1 MPIERQTAYKL
12 WISSIH
18 NYPYTK
24 TTEEFSP
31 NYIIFN
37 NKNISRVNIIASIT
51 NKYETPNYISLLVD
65 DSSSQIS
72 VKVWNENIPLL
83 KDVDKGDIILIIGKL
98 KQSSLNNTIYIAPD
112 FVKKTTLNFELL
124 RKLEL
129 LKEYGK
135 PSKIEKKEEIKENI
149 EEIKISNNL
158 RQQVLNTVEK
168 LDTEYGVEIQQI
180 ITNLNQSEV
189 MINEILEELIKGG
202 EIFQIKN
209 KFKIMK

>member
-12 WISSIH
+12 WISSIQ
-18 NYPYTK
+18 NSLFTK
-24 TTEEFSP
+24 TIEEFSP
-31 NYIIFN
+31 NYITFD
-37 NKNISRVNIIASIT
+37 NKKISRVNIIASVI
-51 NKYETPNYISLLVD
+51 NKYETLNYISLLVD

-72 VKVWNENIPLL
+72 IKVWNENIPLL
-83 KDVDKGDIILIIGKL
+83 KNVNNGDIILIVGKL

-135 PSKIEKKEEIKENI
+135 PSLLKKEEIKEEVV
-149 EEIKISNNL
+149 EEVKLTQSL
-158 RQQVLNTVEK
+158 RQQTLNIIEK
-168 LDTEYGVEIQQI
+168 LDTNEGIDIKQI
-180 ITNLNQSEV
+180 VTNLNQSEIT
-189 MINEILEELIKGG
+189 INEVLEELIKEG

-209 KFKIMK
+209 KFKIVK

>member
-1 MPIERQTAYKL
+1 MQIERQTAYKL

-18 NYPYTK
+18 NSQYTK

-31 NYIIFN
+31 NYITFD
-37 NKNISRVNIIASIT
+37 NKNISRINIIASII

-83 KDVDKGDIILIIGKL
+83 KDVDKGDIILIIGKI
-98 KQSSLNNTIYIAPD
+98 KQSSLNNSIYIAPD

-158 RQQVLNTVEK
+158 RQQVLNALENI
-168 LDTEYGVEIQQI
+168 DTEEGVEIQKI
-180 ITNLNQSEV
+180 VTNLNQSEV
-189 MINEILEELIKGG
+189 IINEVLEELIKGG

-209 KFKIMK
+209 KFKLMK